1 MFFHL
6 ALQSKPPYITRR
18 YPYTGRRRMRDA
30 LGSDLGSE
38 VTMLIDDSPPDD
50 TAVGRVFANT
60 DKVHKLR
67 HYLPIY
73 ERVMANTGRL
83 LEIGVDRGGSLQ
95 MWRTY
100 LPDATIVGLD
110 INPGSAQH
118 DDPER
123 GIYVRVGDQTDT
135 RFLESVVG
143 EFGSFDTVLDDGGHT
158 PKQMI
163 TSFQYLFPRLA
174 PGGVY
179 IVEDVCAN
187 YWTIYR
193 DQRESF
199 IDFTK
204 WLMDAMHAHYQQMR
218 LGYLQMNS
226 VYQIME
232 GHPKRL
238 REVQV
243 PLATTIVDRI
253 EIFDSVVVIHRTK
266 EPKRLPRAVF
276 R

>member
-1 MFFHL
+1 MSMPVRL
-6 ALQSKPPYITRR
+6 ALQWKPPFLTRR
-18 YPYTGRRRMRDA
+18 YPYRARRRMLDA
-30 LGSDLGSE
+30 LGPELSRPVE
-38 VTMLIDDSPPDD
+38 MRADDSAPDESPLGRIFDD
-50 TAVGRVFANT
+50 TDNVF
-60 DKVHKLR
+60 KLR

-73 ERVMANTGRL
+73 QSALTDTKRM

-95 MWRTY
+95 MWREY

-110 INPGSAQH
+110 ISPKAARH

-123 GIYVRVGDQTDT
+123 DMHVRIGDQADAG
-135 RFLESVVG
+135 FLASVLD

-158 PKQMI
+158 AKQMI
-163 TSFQYLFPRLA
+163 ASFQYLFPRLD

-187 YWTIYR
+187 YWTSYR

-204 WLMDAMHAHYQQMR
+204 WLMDAMNSHYM
-218 LGYLQMNS
+218 GISS
-226 VYQIME
+226 VAQIRE
-232 GHPKRL
+232 GHPKRVD
-238 REVQV
+238 RVRV
-243 PLATTIVDRI
+243 PLAATIVERI
-253 EIFDSVVVIHRTK
+253 EVFDSVVVVHRAK
-266 EPKRLPRAVF
+266 APKRLSRAVF